1 MGTIKIQN
9 LSFKYDTMSDAIFK
23 QVNLN
28 IDESWKLGLIGRNG
42 RGKTTFLKLL
52 QNSYDY
58 WGTIE
63 SNLNFDYFPK
73 TISDKNQ
80 SVKNLVLTYS
90 ILDDASFWK
99 FEVELTQLNLTDEIL
114 SRNFNTLSPG
124 EQTKILLALM
134 FVEEGTF
141 KLIDE
146 PTNHLD
152 ITGRDIVANYLKR
165 KSGFIVVSH
174 DKTMINQ
181 TVNHVLSIDRSKIQL
196 LKGNY
201 DTWENKFKQDNL
213 SEAKQNF
220 KLNKQIKNLQQT
232 AERLNGWSNKAENE
246 KSAEFYKGQL
256 NVDIDK
262 GFLGH
267 KAAKL
272 MKRSKTT
279 LRRVE
284 SNIEEKQD
292 LLENIDKNPKL
303 TLNYEPFY
311 HDDILTVNQLILE
324 RCNKALTQNP
334 ISFNLK
340 QGQQLVVSSPNGI
353 GKSSLLQAILGH
365 LSLVKS
371 GKIEKSQRL
380 KVSYLEQNF
389 DEIQGTILEYI
400 QSYQIELSQMLNTLK
415 KLGFERFEFGKD
427 LADLSMGQKR
437 KITLAR
443 SLCERANLYIWDEP
457 LNYLDIM
464 TRQQVQELILKVNPT
479 MIIVDHDRDFIKS
492 IKASQYIELV

>member
-1 MGTIKIQN
+1 M
-9 LSFKYDTMSDAIFK
+9 
-23 QVNLN
+23 
-28 IDESWKLGLIGRNG
+28 
-42 RGKTTFLKLL
+42 
-52 QNSYDY
+52 
-58 WGTIE
+58 
-63 SNLNFDYFPK
+63 
-73 TISDKNQ
+73 
-80 SVKNLVLTYS
+80 VLTYS

-99 FEVELTQLNLTDEIL
+99 FEVELPQLNLTDEIL

-232 AERLNGWSNKAENE
+232 AERLNGWSNRAENE
-246 KSAEFYKGQL
+246 KYAEFYKGQHH
-256 NVDIDK
+256 VYIDK

-272 MKRSKTT
+272 MKRSKNA

-284 SNIEEKQD
+284 SSIEEKQG
-292 LLENIDKNPKL
+292 LLQNIDKNPKL

-311 HDDILTVNQLILE
+311 HDNILTVNQLVLE
-324 RCNKALTQNP
+324 RCNRALVQNP
-334 ISFNLK
+334 ISFNIK
-340 QGQQLVVSSPNGI
+340 QGQQLVISGSNGT
-353 GKSSLLQAILGH
+353 GKSSLLQAIRGQ
-365 LSLVKS
+365 LSIVKS
-371 GKIEKSQRL
+371 GKIAKSRGL
-380 KVSYLEQNF
+380 KVSYLEQSF
-389 DEIQGTILEYI
+389 AEVRGSMLEYT
-400 QSYQIELSQMLNTLK
+400 QSYQIDLLEMLNMLK
-415 KLGFERFEFGKD
+415 K
-427 LADLSMGQKR
+427 
-437 KITLAR
+437 
-443 SLCERANLYIWDEP
+443 N
-457 LNYLDIM
+457 
-464 TRQQVQELILKVNPT
+464 
-479 MIIVDHDRDFIKS
+479 
-492 IKASQYIELV
+492 

>member
-1 MGTIKIQN
+1 M
-9 LSFKYDTMSDAIFK
+9 
-23 QVNLN
+23 
-28 IDESWKLGLIGRNG
+28 
-42 RGKTTFLKLL
+42 
-52 QNSYDY
+52 
-58 WGTIE
+58 
-63 SNLNFDYFPK
+63 
-73 TISDKNQ
+73 
-80 SVKNLVLTYS
+80 TYS

-99 FEVELTQLNLTDEIL
+99 FEVELPQLNLTDEIL

-232 AERLNGWSNKAENE
+232 AERLNGWSNRAENE
-246 KSAEFYKGQL
+246 KYAEFYKGQHH
-256 NVDIDK
+256 VYIDK

-272 MKRSKTT
+272 MKRSKNA

-284 SNIEEKQD
+284 SSIEEKQG
-292 LLENIDKNPKL
+292 LLQNIDKNPKL

-311 HDDILTVNQLILE
+311 HDNILTVNQLVLE
-324 RCNKALTQNP
+324 RCNRALVQNP
-334 ISFNLK
+334 ISFNIK
-340 QGQQLVVSSPNGI
+340 QGQQLVISGSNGT
-353 GKSSLLQAILGH
+353 GKSSLLQAIRGQ
-365 LSLVKS
+365 LSIVKS
-371 GKIEKSQRL
+371 GKIAKSRGL
-380 KVSYLEQNF
+380 KVSYLEQSF
-389 DEIQGTILEYI
+389 AEVRGSMLEYT
-400 QSYQIELSQMLNTLK
+400 QSYQIDLLEMLNMLK

-443 SLCERANLYIWDEP
+443 FLCERANLYIWDEP
-457 LNYLDIM
+457 LNYLDVM
-464 TRQQVQELILKVNPT
+464 TRQQIQELILTVKPP